1 MKKKRYAFSLL
12 LLLAVSGISL
22 HSQPYLPVLEEN
34 KDWALLQTACDL
46 DGGIQA
52 WLEGDSMLDAT
63 TYKIVW
69 AVNCGA
75 PQLSGFLREDT
86 STGRLWF
93 RENGQSAEKL
103 IMDLSLQEGDAFFFD
118 DASSSPYEI
127 AVDKVEIIDG
137 RRVVFFSKEQI
148 NCITVEDLPIRFIE
162 GIGPSPGFFYSA
174 SPLNNISI
182 PLLLSCVLRGDS
194 LLYQETA
201 VSWVGC
207 DYDCITTDI
216 GELQYPPVKVTL
228 SPNPFRESTS
238 ITITGL
244 SQRAFTISLYGINGQ
259 LLLREQLLTPSFELR
274 RGALLPGLYFYSI
287 ESEGNLL
294 GSGRVAVR

>member
-1 MKKKRYAFSLL
+1 MLL
-12 LLLAVSGISL
+12 FLTACNLSL
-22 HSQPYLPVLEEN
+22 HSQPYLPVIQEN

-69 AVNCGA
+69 AVNCGD
-75 PQLSGFLREDT
+75 PQPSGFLREDT

-103 IMDLSLQEGDAFFFD
+103 IMDLSLQEGDIFYFD

-174 SPLNNISI
+174 SPLNSISI
-182 PLLLSCVLRGDS
+182 PLLLSCVLKGDS

-207 DYDCITTDI
+207 DYDCITADI

-228 SPNPFRESTS
+228 SPNPFSESTS

-244 SQRAFTISLYGINGQ
+244 SQRAVYFSLYGPRGR
-259 LLLREQLLTPSFELR
+259 LLRREQLLSPSFELR
-274 RGALLPGLYFYSI
+274 RGALPAGLYFYRI
-287 ESEGNLL
+287 ESEGEMM
-294 GSGRVAVR
+294 GSGKVAVQ